1 MKPKHIFRAYD
12 IRGIF
17 GKDLTP
23 DIAAAIGMAL
33 GTYDP
38 GRFIVGGD
46 IRTSTPVIKQA
57 LTAGLA
63 ATGCDVIDIGIVPI
77 GAAIYACWTRKAS
90 TAYVTASHLPPEW
103 NGIKLYGR
111 RALSYTSEEIKEVG
125 RIFSTESFRLV
136 GWDGLGKVAVEEV
149 LEEYKGYLAKFAT
162 VSGFKIVVDCGNGA
176 TALIVPQLLREIGHT
191 VIEINCEIDA
201 KFPGRGAEPEPEK
214 LGELSRAVVENNADL
229 GMAFDGDG
237 DRVVFVDK
245 NGRILSAEQI
255 AVIMLAGGVKGDVVA
270 NVECSSVL
278 DEYVSSYGG
287 KVYRVPV
294 GHTFMV
300 RKVVETGAV
309 LGVEKSSHF
318 SVPLNPLM
326 EEGILTSIYFIEC
339 LAKLGDRISEYIPE
353 VRPIKRLKIPV
364 EEEIKFEV
372 AERVKEKILERF
384 EDVDTIDGVRV
395 NLDQGWFLIR
405 PSNTEPLIRI
415 TSEGVN
421 EKETYK
427 LLKIAEDIVL
437 KVLKD
442 FRHK

>member
-1 MKPKHIFRAYD
+1 
-12 IRGIF
+12 
-17 GKDLTP
+17 
-23 DIAAAIGMAL
+23 
-33 GTYDP
+33 
-38 GRFIVGGD
+38 
-46 IRTSTPVIKQA
+46 
-57 LTAGLA
+57 
-63 ATGCDVIDIGIVPI
+63 
-77 GAAIYACWTRKAS
+77 
-90 TAYVTASHLPPEW
+90 
-103 NGIKLYGR
+103 
-111 RALSYTSEEIKEVG
+111 
-125 RIFSTESFRLV
+125 
-136 GWDGLGKVAVEEV
+136 
-149 LEEYKGYLAKFAT
+149 
-162 VSGFKIVVDCGNGA
+162 
-176 TALIVPQLLREIGHT
+176 LREIGHT

-237 DRVVFVDK
+237 DRVVFVDR

-318 SVPLNPLM
+318 SVPLNPLI